1 MALAHPT
8 MQDVF
13 QRLAGSALPEWSLL
27 EAATTERRLARG
39 EPLFMVGEDL
49 PCVFVVTEGIVKMVY
64 ETPKGDAWVKG
75 FAEAGVCFAS
85 LSALE
90 DQGRTSFSAY
100 AEVPTRV
107 HQVRYAVV
115 RELADHHLPWQRAMA
130 NAMRIYGQRKEKREL
145 ELLTLSPPER
155 YQRFL
160 QEHPALVEVLRQR
173 DVASYIRVTPVAL
186 SRIKSRLLRDT
197 GETVLR

>member
-1 MALAHPT
+1 MDPTHPT
-8 MQDVF
+8 LHDVF
-13 QRLAGSALPEWSLL
+13 QRLAGCALPEWPQL
-27 EAATTERRLARG
+27 EAATTERRLTRG
-39 EPLFMVGEDL
+39 EPLFTAGEDL
-49 PCVFVVTEGIVKMVY
+49 PCVFAVSEGIVKMVY

-100 AEVPTRV
+100 AEVPSWV
-107 HQVRYAVV
+107 HQVRYAVL
-115 RELADHHLPWQRAMA
+115 RELADRHLPWQRAVA

-160 QEHPALVEVLRQR
+160 QEHPALVNVLRQR

-186 SRIKSRLLRDT
+186 SRIKARLLRGAADA
-197 GETVLR
+197 VRS

>member
-1 MALAHPT
+1 MDPTHPT
-8 MQDVF
+8 LHDVF
-13 QRLAGSALPEWSLL
+13 QRLAGCALPQWPQL
-27 EAATTERRLARG
+27 EAATTERRLTRG
-39 EPLFMVGEDL
+39 EPLFTAGEDL
-49 PCVFVVTEGIVKMVY
+49 PCVFVVSEGIVKMVY

-100 AEVPTRV
+100 AEVPSRV
-107 HQVRYAVV
+107 HQVRYAVL
-115 RELADHHLPWQRAMA
+115 RELADRHLPWQRAVA

-160 QEHPALVEVLRQR
+160 QEHPALVNLLRQR

-186 SRIKSRLLRDT
+186 SRIKARLLRGAADAA
-197 GETVLR
+197 RS

>member
-1 MALAHPT
+1 MDRTHPT
-8 MQDVF
+8 LHDVF

-27 EAATTERRLARG
+27 KAAATERRLAMG
-39 EPLFMVGEDL
+39 EPLFTAGEDL
-49 PCVFVVTEGIVKMVY
+49 PCVFVVNEGIVKMVY
-64 ETPKGDAWVKG
+64 ETPRGDAWVKG

-90 DQGRTSFSAY
+90 DHGRASFSAY
-100 AEVPTRV
+100 AEVPTLV
-107 HQVRYAVV
+107 QQVRYATL
-115 RELADHHLPWQRAMA
+115 RELADRHLPWQRAVA

-160 QEHPALVEVLRQR
+160 QEHPALVSVLRQR

-186 SRIKSRLLRDT
+186 SRIKARLLREAA
-197 GETVLR
+197 GTVRS

>member
-1 MALAHPT
+1 MC
-8 MQDVF
+8 DVF
-13 QRLAGSALPEWSLL
+13 QRLAGCELPEWPLL
-27 EAATTERRLARG
+27 EAAATERRLARG
-39 EPLFMVGEDL
+39 EALFTAGEEL

-90 DQGRTSFSAY
+90 AQGRTSFSAY
-100 AEVPTRV
+100 AEVPSLV
-107 HQVRYAVV
+107 HQVRYATLI
-115 RELADHHLPWQRAMA
+115 ELANRHLPWQRAVA

-145 ELLTLSPPER
+145 ELLTLSPTER
-155 YQRFL
+155 YLRFL
-160 QEHPALVEVLRQR
+160 QEHPALVKVLRQR

-186 SRIKSRLLRDT
+186 SRIKSRLLR
-197 GETVLR
+197 